1 VGGIITLKLSKRLK
15 RAFKTLRAK
24 GEKIMSSGILKQHEV
39 FLEKLYKL
47 MCDYGFED
55 VYASGDKVIFTDW
68 DNGKGGVLSFTET
81 HEGGFVN
88 VESSINYSS
97 ELEHY
102 DIKYDYFDETEVTL

>member
-1 VGGIITLKLSKRLK
+1 
-15 RAFKTLRAK
+15 
-24 GEKIMSSGILKQHEV
+24 MSGGILKQHEV

-55 VYASGDKVIFTDW
+55 VYASGGKVIFTDW
-68 DNGKGGVLSFTET
+68 GNGESGALSFTET
-81 HEGGFVN
+81 HEGGFAN

-97 ELEHY
+97 YLAHY